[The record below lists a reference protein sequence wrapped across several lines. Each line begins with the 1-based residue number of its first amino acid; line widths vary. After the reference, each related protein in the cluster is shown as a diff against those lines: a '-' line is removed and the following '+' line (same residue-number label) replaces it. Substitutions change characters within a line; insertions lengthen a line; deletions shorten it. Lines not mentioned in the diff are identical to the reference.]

1 MSETTRKTIGQL
13 NGPWAFLQKFML
25 LLFPLVIAW
34 GVWTTTSIFQLR
46 ADLRVVHELDLR
58 LLRLENLKIPPV
70 WFEQK
75 VTDIQADVTCL
86 KATVQRLELLLI
98 ENQTM
103 LKEHTKSHV
112 LRGDVSCLDGSL
124 ENVR

>member
-46 ADLRVVHELDLR
+46 ADLQAVHELDLR
-58 LLRLENLKIPPV
+58 LLRLESLKIPPV

-75 VTDIQADVTCL
+75 VTDLQSDVTCL
-86 KATVQRLELLLI
+86 KATVQRLELLLT
-98 ENQTM
+98 ENQIL
-103 LKEHTKSHV
+103 LKEHMKID
-112 LRGDVSCLDGSL
+112 RKADVSCLDGSL
-124 ENVR
+124 ENAR